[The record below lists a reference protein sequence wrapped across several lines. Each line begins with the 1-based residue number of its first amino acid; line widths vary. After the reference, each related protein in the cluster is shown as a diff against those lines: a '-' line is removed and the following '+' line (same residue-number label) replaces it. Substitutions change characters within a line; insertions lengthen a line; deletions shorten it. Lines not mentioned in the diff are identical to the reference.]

1 MRCFVKRVCILLY
14 MMLKYRNRL
23 SCHYTVT
30 IGFNSTF
37 EGANKIYA
45 HTFFSGSMGY
55 GTYIGEHC
63 RLSAHIGRFTS
74 IAPDVQ
80 CNLGVHPISKPYA
93 TTCPMFF
100 SLRKQ
105 NGYTFA
111 KKNLFQEMKS
121 FVEIGSDCWIGQRC
135 FLVGGIKIGHGAVVL
150 AGAVVTKDVPPYA
163 IVGGVPAKIL
173 RYRYDEDTIN
183 FLLDTCWWNKPI
195 EWLQFHWEALNN
207 IDILKQLLK

>member
-1 MRCFVKRVCILLY
+1 
-14 MMLKYRNRL
+14 
-23 SCHYTVT
+23 
-30 IGFNSTF
+30 
-37 EGANKIYA
+37 
-45 HTFFSGSMGY
+45 
-55 GTYIGEHC
+55 
-63 RLSAHIGRFTS
+63 
-74 IAPDVQ
+74 
-80 CNLGVHPISKPYA
+80 
-93 TTCPMFF
+93 
-100 SLRKQ
+100 
-105 NGYTFA
+105 
-111 KKNLFQEMKS
+111 MKS